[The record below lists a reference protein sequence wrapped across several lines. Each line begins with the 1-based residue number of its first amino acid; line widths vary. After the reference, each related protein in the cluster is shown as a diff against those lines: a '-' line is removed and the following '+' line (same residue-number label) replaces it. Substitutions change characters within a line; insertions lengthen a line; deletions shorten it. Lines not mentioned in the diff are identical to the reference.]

1 MSEMNELTQLFRE
14 LEAAGVTREIMT
26 VIGLVLGISLLV
38 WAVVSLLLYIFK
50 AAGLYTIAKRRGI
63 RHAWLSWIPV
73 ADYWVAGSLSDQYRT
88 TVLNKKAFN
97 RIILP
102 VLAVL
107 AGVLTLATSGMSL
120 GVIAEM
126 FEYLAD
132 GDLQGLVYATTLV
145 GGTSELMTL
154 LYDVLDIALLVFWS
168 IALYDIYSSACPKYK
183 VAFLVLGIIFP
194 VTIPFFLF
202 YNRKKDE
209 GMRIPEVEGES
220 PLADSTVEYL

>member
-1 MSEMNELTQLFRE
+1 MNEMTEILRE
-14 LEAAGVTREIMT
+14 LEAAGLTREILA
-26 VIGLVLGISLLV
+26 VVGVVLGITLLIT
-38 WAVVSLLLYIFK
+38 AVVSLLLYIFK
-50 AAGLYTIAKRRGI
+50 AAGLHAIARRRGI
-63 RHAWLSWIPV
+63 RHAWLAWIPL

-88 TVLNKKAFN
+88 TVLNKKSWN

-102 VLAVL
+102 AL
-107 AGVLTLATSGMSL
+107 GVLTGVLSLAASGMSL
-120 GVIAEM
+120 GVLAEM

-132 GDLQGLVYATTLV
+132 GDLQGLVYASTLV
-145 GGTSELMTL
+145 GGTGELMSL

-209 GMRIPEVEGES
+209 GMRIPEVEGEI
-220 PLADSTVEYL
+220 PPADSTVEYL